1 MPLNPR
7 RAFNALLE
15 GPLRPNDDGMW
26 ALYEGDEEL
35 TYWDEGQPI
44 ELLLDGTW
52 HKGTIAWLDEAYGV
66 ALEHGAEQA
75 IAPGTL
81 ARRRVGGSV

>member
-15 GPLRPNDDGMW
+15 GPLRHNDDGMW

-44 ELLLDGTW
+44 ELLLDDAWQQGTVV
-52 HKGTIAWLDEAYGV
+52 WLDEAYGV
-66 ALEHGAEQA
+66 ALANGQQRA
-75 IAPGTL
+75 IAPGTI